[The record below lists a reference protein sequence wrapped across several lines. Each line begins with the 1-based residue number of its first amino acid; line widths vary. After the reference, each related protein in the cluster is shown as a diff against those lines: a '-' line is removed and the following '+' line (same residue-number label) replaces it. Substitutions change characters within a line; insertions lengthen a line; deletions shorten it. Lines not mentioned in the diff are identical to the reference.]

1 MVTQTADMAA
11 LFNGPGNTGGNKYEN
26 IKDGLYKGKLLRFEE
41 GPTFYDTKKITPQH
55 PEGEPQPKIRWVWEL
70 MNVDGTPLNEEISEL
85 TSTATGDRSFAA
97 AFFSAHMG
105 KTFDNRVTSREEA
118 VAESLGK
125 TVLLSV
131 STKPSGYRK
140 VAVFEATN

>member
-1 MVTQTADMAA
+1 MTTDTAAAAA
-11 LFNGPGNTGGNKYEN
+11 LFNGPHTSGGGKYEN
-26 IKDGLYKGKLLRFEE
+26 VKDGLYKGTLLRLEE
-41 GPTFYDTKKITPQH
+41 GPTFYDTKEVSEQYPQ
-55 PEGEPQPKIRWVWEL
+55 GKPQPKVRWVWEL
-70 MNVDGTPLNEEISEL
+70 SLPDGTPLNEEMSEL

-105 KTFDNRVTSREEA
+105 RQFNNQLTTRDEA
-118 VAESLGK
+118 VTESLGK

-140 VAVFEATN
+140 VAVFPATN